1 MAGGASVLAIGANT
15 IHKSYEAAMAAVNVP
30 IVDVREAVAN
40 EVKRFG
46 KASIALLGTKYTIQG
61 DFYSNKID
69 SLGVRVV
76 KPTEEETNELQKI
89 IYEELTRGIFL
100 DTSRGR
106 FLEIA
111 RNCVAQGAQTVGLC
125 CTEFGS
131 LLGSV
136 ATDFVSIDSTVVH
149 VAALLAASREKST

>member
-1 MAGGASVLAIGANT
+1 
-15 IHKSYEAAMAAVNVP
+15 MAAVNVP

-61 DFYSNKID
+61 DFYSNKIE